1 MEKWFNKK
9 MNISKQLIAIKDRID
24 KRSKSSRSSYLQKVK
39 FSSEKT
45 KSARK
50 NMGCS
55 NIAHAFASCNKAQ
68 QNHGANGGNVIGIVS
83 AYNDMLSAHAP
94 LKDYPD
100 IIKKSSEKRDAIA
113 RVAGGVPAMC
123 DGITQGEPGME
134 LSLFSR
140 DVIALS
146 TAVAFSHNVFDAGI
160 CLGVCDK
167 IVPGLV
173 IGALSFGHLPIAML
187 PAGPMPTGIS
197 NEEKSTNR
205 KKYAAGEIDRSALI
219 SSEQSAYHTSGTC
232 TFYGTANTNQLIME
246 VMGLQLPSSSFYQP
260 NSQERKLLIDK
271 TVDCVLKLKDKNK
284 KMGEMLDA
292 KSWVNAIVA
301 LIASG
306 GSTNLA
312 IHLIAMAEAGGFKIT
327 IEDIDEVAS
336 ITPIITNIYPN
347 GKADVNEFHN
357 SGGVAAFIGSLL
369 DGGYLF
375 EDVETLLGKGLNIY
389 RNKLE
394 IEVETLVWKDKS
406 VILDQSIIRDMSNP
420 FRKTGGLKIING
432 NIGKGVIK
440 TSALKNPD
448 AIIKAP
454 AAVFNN
460 QDDVLKAFNANELNK
475 NLIIVVR
482 GQGPSAN
489 GMPELHKLTSPL
501 NVLQSKGFEIA
512 IVTDGRMSG
521 ASGSIPAVIHIT
533 PEAKNLGPIGLI
545 NNGDIVELN
554 IKEGT
559 FKLMVDNDVLKNRT
573 HAEINHTHEGI
584 GRELFNSFRE
594 KVGSVET
601 GASIFS

>member
-1 MEKWFNKK
+1 
-9 MNISKQLIAIKDRID
+9 MNVNKQLIAIKDRID
-24 KRSKSSRSSYLQKVK
+24 KRSKDSRSSYLKKVK
-39 FSSEKT
+39 FSSEQT

-55 NIAHAFASCNKAQ
+55 NIAHAFASCDKAQ
-68 QNHGANGGNVIGIVS
+68 QNQGANGGSVIGIVS

-146 TAVAFSHNVFDAGI
+146 TAVAFSHNVFDGGI

-167 IVPGLV
+167 IVPGLI

-205 KKYAAGEIDRSALI
+205 KKYASGEIDRSALI

-246 VMGLQLPSSSFYQP
+246 VMGLQLPSASFFQP
-260 NSQERKLLIDK
+260 NTKERELLIDK
-271 TVDCVLKLKDKNK
+271 TVECILDLKEKDI
-284 KMGEMLDA
+284 KMGEMLDS
-292 KSWVNAIVA
+292 KSWVNAIVG

-327 IEDIDEVAS
+327 IEDIDEIAS
-336 ITPIITNIYPN
+336 ITPIIANVYPN
-347 GKADVNEFHN
+347 GTADVNEFHN

-375 EDVETLLGKGLNIY
+375 EDVQTLLGHGLGVY

-394 IEVETLVWKDKS
+394 IQDESLVWKDKS
-406 VILDQSIIRDMSNP
+406 IILDQSIIRDINNP
-420 FRKTGGLKIING
+420 FRQTGGLKLING

-448 AIIKAP
+448 KVIKAP
-454 AAVFNN
+454 AVVFDD
-460 QDDVLKAFNANELNK
+460 QEDVLKAFNEGELNK

-501 NVLQSKGFEIA
+501 NVLQSKGYDIA
-512 IVTDGRMSG
+512 IITDGRMSG
-521 ASGSIPAVIHIT
+521 ASGSVPAVIHIT
-533 PEAKNLGPIGLI
+533 PEAKNLGAIGLI
-545 NNGDIVELN
+545 KNGDLIELD
-554 IKEGT
+554 IKKGT
-559 FKLMVDNDVLKNRT
+559 FKLLVENNIIDKRT
-573 HAEINHTHEGI
+573 HAEINHSHQGI
-584 GRELFNSFRE
+584 GRELFKSFRE

-601 GASIFS
+601 GASIF

>member
-1 MEKWFNKK
+1 MNVNKK
-9 MNISKQLIAIKDRID
+9 LIDIKNRIED
-24 KRSKSSRSSYLQKVK
+24 RSKDSRSDYLKKIK
-39 FSSEKT
+39 FSSEHS
-45 KSARK
+45 KSARN

-55 NIAHAFASCNKAQ
+55 NIAHAFASCDKAQ
-68 QNHGANGGNVIGIVS
+68 QNQGANGGTVIGVVS
-83 AYNDMLSAHAP
+83 AYNDMLSAHTP

-100 IIKKSSEKRDAIA
+100 IIKNSAVKRNAIA

-146 TAVAFSHNVFDAGI
+146 TAVALSHNVFDAGI

-197 NEEKSTNR
+197 NEEKSSNR
-205 KKYAAGEIDRSALI
+205 KKYASGEIDRSALI
-219 SSEQSAYHTSGTC
+219 LSEQSAYHSSGTC

-246 VMGLQLPSSSFYQP
+246 VMGLQLPSASFYQP
-260 NSQERKLLIDK
+260 NSKERQLLIDR
-271 TVDCVLKLKDKNK
+271 TVECILELNDKDI
-284 KMGEMLDA
+284 KMGEMLDS
-292 KSWVNAIVA
+292 KSWVNSIVA

-327 IEDIDEVAS
+327 IEDIDEIAS

-347 GKADVNEFHN
+347 GTADVNEFHN

-375 EDVETLLGKGLNIY
+375 EDVQTIIGKGLEIY

-394 IEVETLVWKDKS
+394 IEDDNIIWKNKS
-406 VILDQSIIRDMSNP
+406 KILDQSIIRDVNNP
-420 FRKTGGLKIING
+420 FRNSGGLKLLDG
-432 NIGKGVIK
+432 NIGKGIIK

-448 AIIKAP
+448 KVIKAP
-454 AAVFNN
+454 AMVFND
-460 QDDVLKAFNANELNK
+460 QEQVLKAFKADELNK
-475 NLIIVVR
+475 DCIIVVR

-501 NVLQSKGFEIA
+501 NVLQSKGFEVA

-521 ASGSIPAVIHIT
+521 ASGSVPAVIHVT
-533 PEAKNLGPIGLI
+533 PEAINKGKIGLI
-545 NNGDIVELN
+545 NNDDLLELDIN
-554 IKEGT
+554 KGT
-559 FKLMVDNDVLKNRT
+559 FKLLVDKDILQNRNYS
-573 HAEINHTHEGI
+573 EIKPEHNGV
-584 GRELFNSFRE
+584 GRELFKAFRD
-594 KVGSVET
+594 KVGTVET
-601 GASIFS
+601 GASIF

>member
-1 MEKWFNKK
+1 MNVNKK
-9 MNISKQLIAIKDRID
+9 LIDIKNRIED
-24 KRSKSSRSSYLQKVK
+24 RSKDSRSDYLKKIK
-39 FSSEKT
+39 FSSDHS
-45 KSARK
+45 KSARN

-55 NIAHAFASCNKAQ
+55 NIAHAFASCDKAQ
-68 QNHGANGGNVIGIVS
+68 QNQGANGGMVIGVVS
-83 AYNDMLSAHAP
+83 AYNDMLSAHTP

-100 IIKKSSEKRDAIA
+100 IIKNSAVKRNAIA

-146 TAVAFSHNVFDAGI
+146 TAVALSHNVFDAGI

-167 IVPGLV
+167 IVPGLI

-197 NEEKSTNR
+197 NEEKSLNR
-205 KKYAAGEIDRSALI
+205 NKYASGEIDRSALI
-219 SSEQSAYHTSGTC
+219 LSEQSAYHSSGTC

-246 VMGLQLPSSSFYQP
+246 VMGLQLPSASFYQP
-260 NSQERKLLIDK
+260 NSKERQLLIDR
-271 TVDCVLKLKDKNK
+271 TVECILELNDKDI
-284 KMGEMLDA
+284 KMGEMLDS
-292 KSWVNAIVA
+292 KSWVNSIVA

-327 IEDIDEVAS
+327 IEDIDEIAS

-347 GKADVNEFHN
+347 GTADVNEFHN

-375 EDVETLLGKGLNIY
+375 EDVQTIIGKGLEIY

-394 IEVETLVWKDKS
+394 IEDDNIIWKNKS
-406 VILDQSIIRDMSNP
+406 KILDQSIIRDVNNP
-420 FRKTGGLKIING
+420 FRNSGGLKLLDG
-432 NIGKGVIK
+432 NIGKGIIK

-448 AIIKAP
+448 KVIKAP
-454 AAVFNN
+454 AMVFND
-460 QDDVLKAFNANELNK
+460 QEQVLKAFKADELNK
-475 NLIIVVR
+475 DCIIVVR

-501 NVLQSKGFEIA
+501 NVLQSKGFEVA

-521 ASGSIPAVIHIT
+521 ASGSVPAVIHVT
-533 PEAKNLGPIGLI
+533 PEAINKGKIGLI
-545 NNGDIVELN
+545 NNDDLLELDIN
-554 IKEGT
+554 KGT
-559 FKLMVDNDVLKNRT
+559 FKLLVDKDILQNRNYS
-573 HAEINHTHEGI
+573 EIKPEQNGV
-584 GRELFNSFRE
+584 GRELFKAFRD
-594 KVGSVET
+594 KVGTVET
-601 GASIFS
+601 GASIF

>member
-1 MEKWFNKK
+1 
-9 MNISKQLIAIKDRID
+9 MNVNQKLINIKDRIEE
-24 KRSKSSRSSYLQKVK
+24 RSKDSRSEYLKKIK
-39 FSSEKT
+39 FSSEQS
-45 KSARK
+45 KSARN

-55 NIAHAFASCNKAQ
+55 NIAHAFASCDKAQ
-68 QNHGANGGNVIGIVS
+68 QNQGANGGTVIGVVS

-100 IIKKSSEKRDAIA
+100 IIKNSAEKRNAIA

-123 DGITQGEPGME
+123 DGITQGDPGME

-197 NEEKSTNR
+197 NEEKSSNR
-205 KKYAAGEIDRSALI
+205 KKYASGEIDRSALI
-219 SSEQSAYHTSGTC
+219 LSEQSAYHSSGTC

-246 VMGLQLPSSSFYQP
+246 VMGLQLPSASFYQS
-260 NSQERKLLIDK
+260 NSKERQLLIDR
-271 TVDCVLKLKDKNK
+271 TVECILELNDKDI
-284 KMGEMLDA
+284 KMGEMLDS
-292 KSWVNAIVA
+292 KSWVNSIVA

-327 IEDIDEVAS
+327 IEDIDEIAS

-347 GKADVNEFHN
+347 GTADVNEFHN

-375 EDVETLLGKGLNIY
+375 EEVQTILGKGLEVY

-394 IEVETLVWKDKS
+394 IEDENIIWKNKS
-406 VILDQSIIRDMSNP
+406 KILDQSIIRDVNNP
-420 FRKTGGLKIING
+420 FRNSGGLKLLDG
-432 NIGKGVIK
+432 NVGKGIIK

-448 AIIKAP
+448 KVIKAP
-454 AAVFNN
+454 AMVFND
-460 QDDVLKAFNANELNK
+460 QEQVLKAFKTDELNK
-475 NLIIVVR
+475 DCVIVVR

-501 NVLQSKGFEIA
+501 NVLQSKGFEVA

-521 ASGSIPAVIHIT
+521 ASGSVPAVIHVT
-533 PEAKNLGPIGLI
+533 PEAINKGRIGLI
-545 NNGDIVELN
+545 NNNDLIELDIN
-554 IKEGT
+554 KGT
-559 FKLMVDNDVLKNRT
+559 FKLIVDEDILQNRNYS
-573 HAEINHTHEGI
+573 EIKPDHDGV
-584 GRELFNSFRE
+584 GRELFKAFRD
-594 KVGSVET
+594 KVGTVET
-601 GASIFS
+601 GASIF

>member
-1 MEKWFNKK
+1 
-9 MNISKQLIAIKDRID
+9 MNVNQKLINIKDRIEE
-24 KRSKSSRSSYLQKVK
+24 RSKDSRSEYLKKIK
-39 FSSEKT
+39 FSSEQS
-45 KSARK
+45 KSARN

-55 NIAHAFASCNKAQ
+55 NIAHAFASCDKAQ
-68 QNHGANGGNVIGIVS
+68 QNQGANGGTVIGVVS

-100 IIKKSSEKRDAIA
+100 IIKNSAEKRNAIA

-197 NEEKSTNR
+197 NEEKSSNR
-205 KKYAAGEIDRSALI
+205 KKYASGEIDRSALI
-219 SSEQSAYHTSGTC
+219 LSEQSAYHSSGTC

-246 VMGLQLPSSSFYQP
+246 VMGLQLPSASFYQP
-260 NSQERKLLIDK
+260 NSKERQLLIDR
-271 TVDCVLKLKDKNK
+271 TVECILELNDKDI
-284 KMGEMLDA
+284 KMGEMLDS
-292 KSWVNAIVA
+292 KSWVNSIVA

-327 IEDIDEVAS
+327 IEDIDEIAS

-347 GKADVNEFHN
+347 GTADVNEFHN

-375 EDVETLLGKGLNIY
+375 EEVQTILGKGLEVY

-394 IEVETLVWKDKS
+394 IEDENIIWKNKS
-406 VILDQSIIRDMSNP
+406 KILDQSIIRDVNNP
-420 FRKTGGLKIING
+420 FRNSGGLKLLDG
-432 NIGKGVIK
+432 NVGKGIIK

-448 AIIKAP
+448 KVIKAP
-454 AAVFNN
+454 AMVFND
-460 QDDVLKAFNANELNK
+460 QEQVLKAFKTDELNK
-475 NLIIVVR
+475 DCVIVVR

-521 ASGSIPAVIHIT
+521 ASGSVPAVIHVT
-533 PEAKNLGPIGLI
+533 PEAINKGRIGLI
-545 NNGDIVELN
+545 NNNDLIELDIN
-554 IKEGT
+554 KGT
-559 FKLMVDNDVLKNRT
+559 FKLLVDEDILQNRNYS
-573 HAEINHTHEGI
+573 EIKPDHDGV
-584 GRELFNSFRE
+584 GRELFKAFRD
-594 KVGSVET
+594 KVGTVET
-601 GASIFS
+601 GASIF

>member
-1 MEKWFNKK
+1 
-9 MNISKQLIAIKDRID
+9 MNVNQKLINIKDRIEE
-24 KRSKSSRSSYLQKVK
+24 RSKDSRSEYLKKIK
-39 FSSEKT
+39 FSSEQS
-45 KSARK
+45 KSARN

-55 NIAHAFASCNKAQ
+55 NIAHAFASCDKAQ
-68 QNHGANGGNVIGIVS
+68 QNQGANGGTVIGVVS

-100 IIKKSSEKRDAIA
+100 IIKNSAEKRNAIA

-197 NEEKSTNR
+197 NEEKSSNR
-205 KKYAAGEIDRSALI
+205 KKYASGEIDRSALI
-219 SSEQSAYHTSGTC
+219 LSEQSAYHSSGTC

-246 VMGLQLPSSSFYQP
+246 VMGLQLPSASFYQP
-260 NSQERKLLIDK
+260 NSKERQLLIDR
-271 TVDCVLKLKDKNK
+271 TVECILELNDKDIKI
-284 KMGEMLDA
+284 GEMLDS
-292 KSWVNAIVA
+292 KSWVNSIVA

-327 IEDIDEVAS
+327 IEDIDEIAS

-347 GKADVNEFHN
+347 GTADVNEFHN

-375 EDVETLLGKGLNIY
+375 EEVQTILGKGLEVY

-394 IEVETLVWKDKS
+394 IEDENIIWKNKS
-406 VILDQSIIRDMSNP
+406 KILDQSIIRDVNNP
-420 FRKTGGLKIING
+420 FRNSGGLKLLDG
-432 NIGKGVIK
+432 NVGKGIIK

-448 AIIKAP
+448 KVIKAP
-454 AAVFNN
+454 AMVFND
-460 QDDVLKAFNANELNK
+460 QEQVLKAFKTDELNK
-475 NLIIVVR
+475 DCVIVVR

-501 NVLQSKGFEIA
+501 NVLQSKGFEVA

-521 ASGSIPAVIHIT
+521 ASGSVPAVIHVT
-533 PEAKNLGPIGLI
+533 PEAINKGRIGLI
-545 NNGDIVELN
+545 NNNDLIELDIN
-554 IKEGT
+554 KGT
-559 FKLMVDNDVLKNRT
+559 FKLIVDEDILQNRNYS
-573 HAEINHTHEGI
+573 EIKPDHDGV
-584 GRELFNSFRE
+584 GRELFKAFRD
-594 KVGSVET
+594 KVGTVET
-601 GASIFS
+601 GASIF

>member
-1 MEKWFNKK
+1 
-9 MNISKQLIAIKDRID
+9 MNVNKQLIAIKDRID
-24 KRSKSSRSSYLQKVK
+24 KRSKDSRSSYLKKVK
-39 FSSEKT
+39 FSSEQT

-55 NIAHAFASCNKAQ
+55 NIAHAFASCDKAQ
-68 QNHGANGGNVIGIVS
+68 QNQGANGGSVIGIVS

-100 IIKKSSEKRDAIA
+100 IIKKSSEKRNAIA

-146 TAVAFSHNVFDAGI
+146 TAVAFSHNVFDGGI

-167 IVPGLV
+167 IVPGLI

-205 KKYAAGEIDRSALI
+205 KKYASGEIDRSALI

-246 VMGLQLPSSSFYQP
+246 VMGLQLPSASFFQP
-260 NSQERKLLIDK
+260 NTKERELLIDK
-271 TVDCVLKLKDKNK
+271 TVECILDLKEKDI
-284 KMGEMLDA
+284 KMGEMLDS
-292 KSWVNAIVA
+292 KSWVNAIVG

-327 IEDIDEVAS
+327 IEDIDEIAS
-336 ITPIITNIYPN
+336 ITPIIANVYPN
-347 GKADVNEFHN
+347 GTADVNEFHN

-375 EDVETLLGKGLNIY
+375 EDVQTLLGHGLGVY

-394 IEVETLVWKDKS
+394 IQDESLVWKDKS
-406 VILDQSIIRDMSNP
+406 IILDQSIIRDINNP
-420 FRKTGGLKIING
+420 FRQTGGLKLING

-448 AIIKAP
+448 KVIKAP
-454 AAVFNN
+454 AVVFDD
-460 QDDVLKAFNANELNK
+460 QEDVLKAFNEGELNK

-501 NVLQSKGFEIA
+501 NVLQSKGFDIA
-512 IVTDGRMSG
+512 IITDGRMSG
-521 ASGSIPAVIHIT
+521 ASGSVPAVIHIT
-533 PEAKNLGPIGLI
+533 PEAKNLGAIGLI
-545 NNGDIVELN
+545 KNGDLIELD
-554 IKEGT
+554 IKKGT
-559 FKLMVDNDVLKNRT
+559 FKLLVENNIIEKRT
-573 HAEINHTHEGI
+573 HAEINHSHQGI
-584 GRELFNSFRE
+584 GRELFKSFRE

-601 GASIFS
+601 GASIF

>member
-1 MEKWFNKK
+1 
-9 MNISKQLIAIKDRID
+9 MNINNKLINIKDRIEE
-24 KRSKSSRSSYLQKVK
+24 RSKDSRSDYLKKIK
-39 FSSEKT
+39 FSSEQS
-45 KSARK
+45 KSARN

-55 NIAHAFASCNKAQ
+55 NIAHAFASCDKVQ
-68 QNHGANGGNVIGIVS
+68 QNQGADGSTVIGVVS

-100 IIKKSSEKRDAIA
+100 IIKNSAETRNAIA

-197 NEEKSTNR
+197 NEEKSSNR
-205 KKYAAGEIDRSALI
+205 KKYASGEIDRSALI
-219 SSEQSAYHTSGTC
+219 LSEQSAYHSSGTC

-246 VMGLQLPSSSFYQP
+246 VMGLQLPSASFYQP
-260 NSQERKLLIDK
+260 NSKERQLLIDR
-271 TVDCVLKLKDKNK
+271 TVECVLELNDEDI
-284 KMGEMLDA
+284 KMGEMLDS
-292 KSWVNAIVA
+292 KSWVNSIVA

-327 IEDIDEVAS
+327 IEDIDEIAS

-347 GKADVNEFHN
+347 GTADVNEFHN

-375 EDVETLLGKGLNIY
+375 EDVQTILGKGLEVY

-394 IEVETLVWKDKS
+394 IENENIVWKNKS
-406 VILDQSIIRDMSNP
+406 KILDQSIIRDVNNP
-420 FRKTGGLKIING
+420 FRNTGGLKLLDG
-432 NIGKGVIK
+432 NIGKGIIK

-448 AIIKAP
+448 TVFKGP
-454 AAVFNN
+454 AMVFND
-460 QDDVLKAFNANELNK
+460 QEQVLKAFKADELNK
-475 NLIIVVR
+475 DCIIVVR

-501 NVLQSKGFEIA
+501 NVLQSKGFEVA
-512 IVTDGRMSG
+512 ILTDGRMSG
-521 ASGSIPAVIHIT
+521 ASGSVPAVIHVT
-533 PEAKNLGPIGLI
+533 PEAINKGRIGLI
-545 NNGDIVELN
+545 NNDDLIELDIN
-554 IKEGT
+554 KGT
-559 FKLMVDNDVLKNRT
+559 FKLLVDEDILQNRNYL
-573 HAEINHTHEGI
+573 EIEIEHNGV
-584 GRELFNSFRE
+584 GRELFKAFRD
-594 KVGSVET
+594 KVGTVET
-601 GASIFS
+601 GASIF

>member
-1 MEKWFNKK
+1 
-9 MNISKQLIAIKDRID
+9 MNVNQKLINIKDRIEE
-24 KRSKSSRSSYLQKVK
+24 RSKDSRSEYLKKIK
-39 FSSEKT
+39 FSSEQS
-45 KSARK
+45 KSARN

-55 NIAHAFASCNKAQ
+55 NIAHAFASCDKAQ
-68 QNHGANGGNVIGIVS
+68 QNQGANGGTVIGVVS

-100 IIKKSSEKRDAIA
+100 IIKNSAEKRNAIA

-197 NEEKSTNR
+197 NEEKSSNR
-205 KKYAAGEIDRSALI
+205 KKYASGEIDRSALI
-219 SSEQSAYHTSGTC
+219 LSEQSAYHSSGTC

-246 VMGLQLPSSSFYQP
+246 VMGLQLPSASFYQP
-260 NSQERKLLIDK
+260 NSKERQLLIDR
-271 TVDCVLKLKDKNK
+271 TVECILELNDKDIKI
-284 KMGEMLDA
+284 GEMLDSQ
-292 KSWVNAIVA
+292 SWVNSIVA

-327 IEDIDEVAS
+327 IEDIDEIAS

-347 GKADVNEFHN
+347 GTADVNEFHN

-375 EDVETLLGKGLNIY
+375 EEVQTILGKGLEVY

-394 IEVETLVWKDKS
+394 IEDENIIWKNKS
-406 VILDQSIIRDMSNP
+406 KILDQSIIRDVNNP
-420 FRKTGGLKIING
+420 FRNSGGLKLLDG
-432 NIGKGVIK
+432 NVGKGIIK

-448 AIIKAP
+448 KVIKAP
-454 AAVFNN
+454 AMVFND
-460 QDDVLKAFNANELNK
+460 QEQVLKAFKTDELNK
-475 NLIIVVR
+475 DCVIVVR

-521 ASGSIPAVIHIT
+521 ASGSVPAVIHVT
-533 PEAKNLGPIGLI
+533 PEAINKGRIGLI
-545 NNGDIVELN
+545 NNNDLIELDIN
-554 IKEGT
+554 KGT
-559 FKLMVDNDVLKNRT
+559 FKLIVDEDILQNRNYS
-573 HAEINHTHEGI
+573 EIKPDHDGV
-584 GRELFNSFRE
+584 GRELFKAFRD
-594 KVGSVET
+594 KVGTVET
-601 GASIFS
+601 GASIF